1 MTFPLSRFTDDV
13 DHDWLRHARAAG
25 SVAWDIETTGLE
37 WERARIG
44 TCQLATADRAA
55 VVQLRSGQVPGRLRD
70 LLQDSTVTKVFHH
83 APFDLRFMAHA
94 WDARPLNVACTKV
107 AAKIVEHGLA
117 DPKAYSLEPLLRRHL
132 GVHIDKAQQVSDWTR
147 EDLSTEQVRYAVNDV
162 IYLRPLLAALLDLA
176 AQQGA
181 AELIAASFRYL
192 PTRVELDIRGIGDA
206 FLY

>member
-1 MTFPLSRFTDDV
+1 MPFPLSRFTDDI
-13 DHDWLRHARAAG
+13 DHDWLVHARGAG

-37 WERARIG
+37 WDRARIG

-55 VVQLRSGQVPGRLRD
+55 VVQLRSGQVPVRLRD

-94 WDARPLNVACTKV
+94 WGAQPLNVACTKV
-107 AAKIVEHGLA
+107 AAKIVEPELA

-132 GVHIDKAQQVSDWTR
+132 SVQIDKAQQVSDWTR
-147 EDLSTEQVRYAVNDV
+147 VDLSTEQVRYAVNDV
-162 IYLRPLLAALLDLA
+162 IYLQPLLAALLDVA
-176 AQQGA
+176 AQRGA
-181 AELIAASFRYL
+181 TELITASFGYL
-192 PTRVELDIRGIGDA
+192 PTRVELDIRRIGDV